1 MKKFATTKELTKLL
15 GLANTAVFTSLVD
28 RKDLAGNAGRN
39 KWHVEK
45 FLRDLVAKSQSGRTF
60 DLANKH
66 LATIEKEKK
75 SNGGDKSAKPKP
87 SPRPVAP
94 VIAEPEESTEPE
106 PDDAVID
113 IPMEDPA
120 TADIGLEGAV
130 QRLRHYEQKLAARL
144 SMEMKDNGN
153 VAGAYRDWI
162 TAVEQMRKTESELL
176 DVLARRKTLVPVDQV
191 KELFLRM
198 IETTKGLLLVMPA
211 KLSGELEGMEWQDIQ
226 KRLDGEIRDILTN
239 LTTSTAF

>member
-1 MKKFATTKELTKLL
+1 
-15 GLANTAVFTSLVD
+15 
-28 RKDLAGNAGRN
+28 
-39 KWHVEK
+39 
-45 FLRDLVAKSQSGRTF
+45 
-60 DLANKH
+60 
-66 LATIEKEKK
+66 
-75 SNGGDKSAKPKP
+75 
-87 SPRPVAP
+87 
-94 VIAEPEESTEPE
+94 
-106 PDDAVID
+106 
-113 IPMEDPA
+113 
-120 TADIGLEGAV
+120 
-130 QRLRHYEQKLAARL
+130 
-144 SMEMKDNGN
+144 MEMKDNGN